1 MSLACRNSC
10 FWAANHL
17 LPLRIKMKNILCIL
31 GILIFLTS
39 CIAQPSSGIVP
50 LASQP
55 SEIKEPQLSE
65 PYTELVSQEVRAFN
79 CDGANPSLRVD
90 RSLLQEQTTT
100 LSVEVEAGGL
110 IRGTPIPE
118 VLQAEVEAKISGA
131 LASNLG
137 SKYQQSI
144 SLDLITEN
152 GQALLHTIIWQETKV
167 RGIVDIVY
175 SNGTARINFQKVI
188 GVELNG
194 RQSQNLNC
202 DGTSPDIETQSPL
215 IATPTLID
223 ATAIST
229 TPPPAAT
236 ELQPLRQHF
245 EVKVGDGLFS
255 TGTFSDGMA
264 PYSEQWLWDNS
275 HFKIQRIRQEEYPDG
290 CDIARY
296 DTDLVWI
303 GGNPGMTIAIN
314 DETVGKYT
322 IADNAHGYMFN
333 WDIKTGD
340 KVCAVNF
347 KPSTGFHIILGP
359 DIYYHYDSYC
369 YRGSCQ

>member
-1 MSLACRNSC
+1 
-10 FWAANHL
+10 
-17 LPLRIKMKNILCIL
+17 MKNILSIL
-31 GILIFLTS
+31 GILFFLTS
-39 CIAQPSSGIVP
+39 CIAQPSSGVVP
-50 LASQP
+50 LSSQP
-55 SEIKEPQLSE
+55 SEIKDPQLSE

-110 IRGTPIPE
+110 VRGTPIPE

-144 SLDLITEN
+144 SLDLLTEK

-202 DGTSPDIETQSPL
+202 DGTNLDVETQSPL
-215 IATPTLID
+215 VITPTLIND
-223 ATAIST
+223 TAIST
-229 TPPPAAT
+229 TPPPVAT

-245 EVKVGDGLFS
+245 EVTVGDGLFS

-275 HFKIQRIRQEEYPDG
+275 HFNIQRIRQEEYPTG
-290 CDIARY
+290 CDVARY

-303 GGNPGMTIAIN
+303 GGNPGMTITIN
-314 DETVGKYT
+314 GETVGKYT
-322 IADNAHGYMFN
+322 IADNAHGYMFDWN
-333 WDIKTGD
+333 IKTGD
-340 KVCAVNF
+340 QICAVNF
-347 KPSTGFHIILGP
+347 KPNVGFHIILGP
-359 DIYYHYDSYC
+359 DVYYHYDSYC
-369 YRGSCQ
+369 YRGACQ